1 MSERHTFSPFWHRV
15 RALKPRLRPHVQIT
29 RQRFQGGRWHVA
41 HDPSSNAFY
50 RLSPVQHEFVG
61 LLDGTRTV
69 DEVWQLNLARYGD
82 DALTQN
88 DVIQVLSQLYGGNLL
103 QADVTPETDQ
113 LLTRGRER
121 FKKKALGQAI
131 GLMYFRVPLFNPDRL
146 LAATE
151 PILRPVLNRY
161 GLIMWLVVVFAALTA
176 LIPHWKALTGN
187 FDAAIAPSNWIFI
200 GISFVMLKL
209 WHEFG
214 HGVLTK
220 RFGGQVPVF
229 GAMMLVMLPS
239 PFVDCTS
246 AWSFRSKW
254 QRVLVA
260 SGGMM
265 FELFAAALAA
275 FVWIATR
282 DNPGV
287 VHQLAY
293 NAMLT
298 ASVSTVIFNANP
310 LMRFDGYFILS
321 DLIGVPNLM
330 QRSMSMLKFLFQKH
344 VYRIDQP
351 QPPTG
356 DAREALILLI
366 YGILALA
373 YRVFI
378 FITITLYVLGK
389 FFGLGLVL
397 AIWTGA
403 MWFILPVGQ
412 LVHWLATNGQLTHKR
427 GRAVFATLAM
437 VVVGLLVLGAVRFPD
452 HRRAT
457 GVVESQ
463 KSAQLF
469 AGVPGFIDQV
479 HVRPGQRV
487 RAGQPVVTLQNF
499 ELQAQLKLSQGQL
512 DEAIARELQAAS
524 RSPAEE
530 IVAREFVVTMRKSRD
545 VAQEKVDKLIVKA
558 PFDGVVVL
566 GAALDRTGV
575 FVPDSTPLCEVID
588 DRDLRVSASLSQTE
602 ADWLASMSPERYKVE
617 MRRASR
623 VHEVIEGAPTRI
635 PVAARKDVP
644 HDALLFQGGG
654 TIASQQGADGRPEP
668 TNRVFNAHFV
678 AKASEGEASPAV
690 GLPGER
696 VSLRFTLPSRPL
708 LSQWLDRLEKALQGR
723 AKV

>member
-61 LLDGTRTV
+61 LLDGSRTV

-131 GLMYFRVPLFNPDRL
+131 GLMYFRVPLFNPDRM

-161 GLIMWLVVVFAALTA
+161 GLIMWLVLVFAALTA

-187 FDAAIAPSNWIFI
+187 FETAIAPSNWIFI
-200 GISFVMLKL
+200 GISFVVLKL

-265 FELFAAALAA
+265 FELFAAAIAA

-330 QRSMSMLKFLFQKH
+330 QRSMNMLKFLFQKH

-356 DAREALILLI
+356 DAREALILLV

-397 AIWTGA
+397 AVWTGA
-403 MWFILPVGQ
+403 MWFILPIGQ
-412 LVHWLATNGQLTHKR
+412 LVHWLATHGQLTHKR
-427 GRAVFATLAM
+427 GRAVLATLAM
-437 VVVGLLVLGAVRFPD
+437 AAIGLLVLGAVRFPD

-463 KSAQLF
+463 RSAQLY
-469 AGVPGFIDQV
+469 AGVPGFIEQV

-487 RAGQPVVTLQNF
+487 RAGQPVVTLQNL

-512 DEAIARELQAAS
+512 DEAVARELQAAS

-530 IVAREFVVTMRKSRD
+530 IIAREFVTTMRKARD
-545 VAQEKVDKLIVKA
+545 VAQEKVDKLVVKA

-566 GAALDRTGV
+566 GSALDRVGAL
-575 FVPDSTPLCEVID
+575 VPDSTPLCEVID
-588 DRDLRVSASLSQTE
+588 DRDLRVSASLSQSE
-602 ADWLASMSPERYKVE
+602 ADWLASMPPEQYKVE

-623 VHEVIEGAPTRI
+623 VHDVIDGSPTRI

-654 TIASQQGADGRPEP
+654 TIASQQGSDGRPQP

-678 AKASEGEASPAV
+678 AKADEGESVEAV

-696 VSLRFTLPSRPL
+696 VMLRFTLPSRPL